1 MKTDDIVYFGGVV
14 TDTGYVTTA
23 GGPWCRVARVRSTE
37 TVASD
42 IEVFQGATREG
53 TLVRKAIRIGS
64 PTAVYRRSEEDF
76 IVEDDVYRALA
87 RFRYV
92 GGVWLLVCELPGLNL
107 CATPNDL
114 WLSIPVQQSMAL
126 PKPPPAELDPGV
138 TPKDYLDLLKYAEA
152 GKDLPP
158 EEATRSLAQAAY
170 NLYTKLE
177 RESFE
182 ADPGFGP
189 TFLLKYPEK
198 AGLRTYDAHDAMY
211 PQHVNRLR
219 EDHRT
224 LLNKPAPRRALAERA
239 KALQADREGEKTHPR
254 VLAHWEIL
262 ADPTKELPK

>member
-107 CATPNDL
+107 CATPQRPL
-114 WLSIPVQQSMAL
+114 AIH
-126 PKPPPAELDPGV
+126 
-138 TPKDYLDLLKYAEA
+138 
-152 GKDLPP
+152 
-158 EEATRSLAQAAY
+158 TRSA
-170 NLYTKLE
+170 E
-177 RESFE
+177 H
-182 ADPGFGP
+182 GP
-189 TFLLKYPEK
+189 TEAPSSG
-198 AGLRTYDAHDAMY
+198 AGPRRHAQGLPRSSK
-211 PQHVNRLR
+211 VRRGRKRL
-219 EDHRT
+219 
-224 LLNKPAPRRALAERA
+224 APRRGHAQPRPGRVQSVYEAGT
-239 KALQADREGEKTHPR
+239 GE
-254 VLAHWEIL
+254 L
-262 ADPTKELPK
+262 